1 MDKQVEVIRKRG
13 ESELCVA
20 VSDGFRVS
28 LALHICIGNSS
39 ISLGPPVTA
48 YVDSLVFFCCWTTL
62 S

>member
-1 MDKQVEVIRKRG
+1 MDKQVAVIRQQG

-39 ISLGPPVTA
+39 ISLVPPVTV
-48 YVDSLVFFCCWTTL
+48 YVDSLVFLRCWTTL